1 MTTAVQEPDSVE
13 VQLPTGAEIYDG
25 LMADIEPDLV
35 SDAIPLIDAKYA
47 GETPEQTAERLARY
61 NAAYAEYDRQFTQWA
76 DEMEVLVN
84 AYRKDA
90 LKLEEQDS
98 KVQENA
104 ELGNLEAQFSD
115 PTSST
120 PSV

>member
-1 MTTAVQEPDSVE
+1 MPTAVQEPDSDV

-35 SDAIPLIDAKYA
+35 SAAIPLIDAKYA

-61 NAAYAEYDRQFTQWA
+61 KAAYEEYERRFNEWA

-98 KVQENA
+98 KEQESA
-104 ELGNLEAQFSD
+104 ELGNLEAQFNDSV
-115 PTSST
+115 SST
-120 PSV
+120 PSA